1 MMHTDL
7 KVYQKSLDF
16 VLSIYQLTTSFP
28 DEEKYGL
35 TSQLRRATVSIPCNI
50 AEGVSRSSTKDYIR
64 FLRISLGSVSEIEC
78 LLEISTRLNYCD
90 TISIL
95 RNDLTIIK
103 KMLIKLIDSLRKRE

>member
-1 MMHTDL
+1 MIHTDL

-16 VLSIYQLTTSFP
+16 VLSIYQLTTSCP

-64 FLRISLGSVSEIEC
+64 FLHISLGSVSEIEC
-78 LLEISTRLNYCD
+78 LLEISMRLNYCD
-90 TISIL
+90 MISIL